1 MRQMPDLSGLPTVLD
16 ALLRPWVS
24 AVESTGLGMGS
35 MIANAV
41 VSTSL
46 SLGRRVV
53 VTATIKGA
61 LAEARTASD
70 ALAQKLDKQ
79 MPAPKERREAL
90 AALAVLTDTLRQS
103 QPSEGTRA
111 LGLGW

>member
-1 MRQMPDLSGLPTVLD
+1 MRQMPDLTGLPTVLD
-16 ALLRPWVS
+16 TLLRPWVS

-35 MIANAV
+35 IIANAA

-46 SLGRRVV
+46 SLDRRVM
-53 VTATIKGA
+53 VTPMIKGA
-61 LAEARTASD
+61 LAEAQSASD

-79 MPAPKERREAL
+79 MPAPTERREAL
-90 AALAVLTDTLRQS
+90 AALAVLTDALRQS
-103 QPSEGTRA
+103 QPSEGTLT